1 MARDGAAGGIGAGR
15 RMRLVAIADPHFDA
29 ESRPRVEA
37 IAKAARAAEPDVLI
51 IAGDCSAEGPER
63 IGDVLGLFAEL
74 DAVRLMVP
82 GNHDLWQ
89 HAPPFTTRQL
99 FERTIPEIAAT
110 HGFHCLDEG
119 PLIID
124 ETAFVGT
131 MGWYDYEMCQHE
143 APVDGLTVI
152 PVNVSGSS
160 DGEIGFRAV
169 EGAEES
175 DWEGLRPDDYAAGGL
190 VYQVDDATPEVAVWN
205 DALHLGWEQSAP
217 EVAAEMAER
226 LRADISEISGECR
239 RMVGV
244 THFVPFA
251 ELAERHFDSPK
262 RAYARAFL
270 GSPLLGEALM
280 EADEL
285 ALVIHG
291 HRHRQEVREVRGV
304 VTADAT
310 VSAGDGPLLLTLPD

>member
-1 MARDGAAGGIGAGR
+1 
-15 RMRLVAIADPHFDA
+15 
-29 ESRPRVEA
+29 
-37 IAKAARAAEPDVLI
+37 
-51 IAGDCSAEGPER
+51 AEGPER
-63 IGDVLGLFAEL
+63 IGELLGLFAEV

-99 FERTIPEIAAT
+99 FEQTIPQIAVD
-110 HGFHCLDEG
+110 HDFHCLDHG
-119 PLIID
+119 PLIVD
-124 ETAFVGT
+124 EIGFVGS
-131 MGWYDYEMCQHE
+131 MGWYDYEMRQRE
-143 APVDGLTVI
+143 APVDGLTVT
-152 PVNVSGSS
+152 PVGVSRGR

-169 EGAEES
+169 EGADEGG
-175 DWEGLRPDDYAAGGL
+175 WEGLRGEDYAAGGL
-190 VYQVDDATPEVAVWN
+190 VYQVDDATPQVAVWN

-270 GSPLLGEALM
+270 GSSLLGEALM

-304 VTADAT
+304 VTADAN
-310 VSAGDGPLLLTLPD
+310 VGAGDGPLLLTLPD

>member
-1 MARDGAAGGIGAGR
+1 MAGDGAAGGLGVGR
-15 RMRLVAIADPHFDA
+15 GMRLLAIADIHFDA

-37 IAKAARAAEPDVLI
+37 IAEAVCAAEPDVLI

-63 IGDVLGLFAEL
+63 IGELLGLFAEV

-99 FERTIPEIAAT
+99 FEQTIPQIAVD
-110 HGFHCLDEG
+110 HDFHCLDHG
-119 PLIID
+119 PLIVD
-124 ETAFVGT
+124 EIGFVGS
-131 MGWYDYEMCQHE
+131 MGWYDYEMRQRE
-143 APVDGLTVI
+143 APVDGLTVT
-152 PVNVSGSS
+152 PVGVSRGR

-169 EGAEES
+169 EGADEGG
-175 DWEGLRPDDYAAGGL
+175 WEGLRGEDYAAGGL
-190 VYQVDDATPEVAVWN
+190 VYQVDDATPQVAVWN

-270 GSPLLGEALM
+270 GSSLLGEALM

-304 VTADAT
+304 VTADAN
-310 VSAGDGPLLLTLPD
+310 VGAGDGPLLLTLPD